1 MKKFNLLFVGVLVST
16 LAFANGTVE
25 PKESASTAAVTNSEG
40 SSVFKLYY
48 KGEQKGSVKVS
59 ILDEQGKSVFSE
71 SIRSKNGFVRPYNF
85 SELGVG
91 TYTILIEDAQG
102 IQKQKVTYAEG
113 KIDKIE
119 KQINLV
125 KLNEEG
131 KYLVLVK
138 SKSSDWINVSVYDQ
152 FNKLIHSQD
161 KTVKNDFAEVL
172 NLKNINQFTIEISD
186 SKGVLKTLKN

>member
-25 PKESASTAAVTNSEG
+25 PNESASTSAVTNSNG

-48 KGEQKGSVKVS
+48 KGEKGLVKVS
-59 ILDEQGKSVFSE
+59 ILNEQGKNVFSE
-71 SIRSKNGFVRPYNF
+71 SIKSKNGFMRPYNF
-85 SELGVG
+85 DELGVG

-102 IQKQKVTYAEG
+102 VQKQQVVYVA
-113 KIDKIE
+113 DKIE
-119 KQINLV
+119 KFINLIR
-125 KLNEEG
+125 LDENG
-131 KYLVLVK
+131 KYLVSVK
-138 SKSSDWINVSVYDQ
+138 SKSSDRINISVYDQ

-172 NLKNINQFTIEISD
+172 NLKNINQFTIEVSD
-186 SKGVLKTLKN
+186 SNGVLKSLKN